1 MNNGGPEFP
10 AVRNTAVA
18 FARIYGKPLS
28 ADDAA
33 SLYAKSGLQQ
43 Q

>member
-1 MNNGGPEFP
+1 MNNGGPEYP
-10 AVRNTAVA
+10 AARNTAIA
-18 FARIYGKPLS
+18 FARIYGKALS

-33 SLYAKSGLQQ
+33 QLYAKSGLQQ